1 MLLPNGDAVMDDDA
15 VVAAD
20 TVIGV
25 DLGTKTGALM
35 LSADMDE
42 NTPDPV
48 RGRRTLPL
56 LTSSNI
62 STLYASSFH
71 LLCFP
76 MIHLTFLQ
84 FLGVVMVCSIATISV
99 HFFGYFCCY
108 TQQLSRI
115 THHFM
120 IELAPFSFKFA
131 KAMYDNV
138 STESFCVGIA

>member
-1 MLLPNGDAVMDDDA
+1 MLLTNGDAVMDDDA

-56 LTSSNI
+56 LTSYKYS
-62 STLYASSFH
+62 
-71 LLCFP
+71 LCILFSLAFP
-76 MIHLTFLQ
+76 
-84 FLGVVMVCSIATISV
+84 
-99 HFFGYFCCY
+99 
-108 TQQLSRI
+108 
-115 THHFM
+115 
-120 IELAPFSFKFA
+120 
-131 KAMYDNV
+131 
-138 STESFCVGIA
+138 

>member
-1 MLLPNGDAVMDDDA
+1 MPVVPLGIAAVDVAILVLLTLLLVLLTNGDAVMDDDA

-56 LTSSNI
+56 FSAVSWGGDGLFTS
-62 STLYASSFH
+62 
-71 LLCFP
+71 
-76 MIHLTFLQ
+76 
-84 FLGVVMVCSIATISV
+84 
-99 HFFGYFCCY
+99 
-108 TQQLSRI
+108 
-115 THHFM
+115 
-120 IELAPFSFKFA
+120 
-131 KAMYDNV
+131 
-138 STESFCVGIA
+138 